1 MPEIFYKLFSFQ
13 TRGPSWAVTQGAEAD
28 IFRIIFLIHKLGP
41 VTPALSCWVTHFESV
56 KKPRYLQWPSSLC
69 IIWLPCYLSFVL
81 PYYSSPSLPQSNH
94 TELLAVSGTTRHAST
109 LSPLFLFPL
118 LGQHFPSMVMI
129 KHEANLLTSPKPF
142 NFSIII
148 LFKVATSSLTVT
160 PFLPTLLWFLS
171 LRCYYTSFFSKSFL
185 NLKVVT
191 SKTKFSYLHQLLPII
206 N

>member
-1 MPEIFYKLFSFQ
+1 M
-13 TRGPSWAVTQGAEAD
+13 
-28 IFRIIFLIHKLGP
+28 FLIHKLGP
-41 VTPALSCWVTHFESV
+41 VTPALSCSVTHFESV
-56 KKPRYLQWPSSLC
+56 KKPKYLQWPSSLC

-109 LSPLFLFPL
+109 LGPLFLFPL

-148 LFKVATSSLTVT
+148 LFKVLPAPYRHSFPPYSALIFV
-160 PFLPTLLWFLS
+160 PKVLLYFFLLQKFLK
-171 LRCYYTSFFSKSFL
+171 LEGC
-185 NLKVVT
+185 N
-191 SKTKFSYLHQLLPII
+191 Q
-206 N
+206 